1 MIKARV
7 LIVLPLAILVA
18 GFAVRAMVF
27 QAPDDHPLHQLQ
39 TMFPGHP
46 QALIDRAMGEI
57 GAAAA
62 KSKGMPPAARQQMMV
77 AARKDPLAPTPFLV
91 DGTIAQIEGDDRRAE
106 ALFVAARLR
115 DPRAPAARYFLADR
129 YLRTNRIAAGLVE
142 MAALARISEKAS
154 QPLAPAL
161 AAYARSAGAI
171 PQLRKFFAGAP
182 ATRDKTL
189 EILSADPANANLVL
203 ALAPPLPLHQLPP
216 PAWQV
221 VLVRALVTG
230 GNYAGAEDVWRRIN
244 GITHRGLLYDP
255 DFRDRFTAP
264 PFNWQLSSGSGGVA
278 EASGGGGLDVVYY
291 NREEISL
298 ATQLLRLGPGTYRLA
313 MRVEAPV
320 SANGLAWNIAC
331 DSGDHK
337 PLLQLPLDA
346 AHNGVVAGIFS
357 IPADACAVQW
367 IQLRGRP
374 GDASDTAQATISAL
388 RLEPQ
393 VAGL

>member
-1 MIKARV
+1 MIRARG
-7 LIVLPLAILVA
+7 LIVLPIAFLLAV
-18 GFAVRAMVF
+18 FAIRAMVF
-27 QAPDDHPLHQLQ
+27 QAPADHPLHALQ
-39 TMFPGHP
+39 PMFPGHP
-46 QALIDRAMGEI
+46 QLLIDRAMSEI

-62 KSKGMPPAARQQMMV
+62 NGAGMPAAARQTMMI
-77 AARKDPLAPTPFLV
+77 AGRKAPLAPTPFLV
-91 DGTIAQIEGDDRRAE
+91 DGTIAQISGNDRRAE
-106 ALFVAARLR
+106 ALFIAARLR

-161 AAYARSAGAI
+161 AAYARSPGAI
-171 PQLRKFFAGAP
+171 PQLKQFFASAH
-182 ATRDKTL
+182 ATRDMTL
-189 EILSADPANANLVL
+189 EILSADPANADLVL
-203 ALAPPLPLHQLPP
+203 ALAPPLPLRQTPP

-221 VLVRALVTG
+221 VLVRALVTA
-230 GNYAGAEDVWRRIN
+230 GNYAAAENIWRRIN

-255 DFRDRFTAP
+255 EFRDQSTAP
-264 PFNWQLSSGSGGVA
+264 PFNWQLASGSGGVA
-278 EASGGGGLDVVYY
+278 EASGAGGLDVIYY
-291 NREEISL
+291 NREEVAL

-320 SANGLAWNIAC
+320 SANGLAWSIAC

-337 PLLQLPLDA
+337 PLLLLPLDP
-346 AHNGVVAGIFS
+346 AHNGVVAGTFS
-357 IPADACAVQW
+357 IPAEACAVQW

-374 GDASDTAQATISAL
+374 GDGSDTAQATISAL

-393 VAGL
+393 VAAL